1 MRDGATASLQL
12 NKPQAHAL
20 RGETTHVSA
29 CAEAEQAGGRG
40 KCVWFSH
47 CRAKTSRC
55 SDREASQEPTD
66 STRHIGSAR
75 EQLGSERGLLPAR
88 NRQGSSAG
96 KQKKVLQ
103 APSCPHADL
112 QRVPAKAAPVCS
124 ALPACCAERQSAPH
138 TAPPAGG
145 SSPAGCLAYFL
156 GQYCTV
162 EPMRHHTRKARL
174 QALGSKRWARSKSLS
189 LHNYI
194 RHYRRHIP

>member
-1 MRDGATASLQL
+1 M
-12 NKPQAHAL
+12 
-20 RGETTHVSA
+20 
-29 CAEAEQAGGRG
+29 
-40 KCVWFSH
+40 WFSH

-75 EQLGSERGLLPAR
+75 EQLGSERGWLPAR

-162 EPMRHHTRKARL
+162 GSYESVITRKARL
-174 QALGSKRWARSKSLS
+174 QALGPIQIINSLS

-194 RHYRRHIP
+194 CSMFYVAFGFDIINSLQLYTLAIYHLHTICKRAYACQQCSVNVYIDA